1 MSIKHADLATAIRNA
16 SEGDD
21 RALIDLPLA
30 GASFGEMTIIS
41 CTGKIFNDLQAE
53 RRLSAR
59 QKDIIEHLRAEIDER
74 TNDNDC
80 LQLRLEKLNR
90 QHDERVEA
98 MAKLYPEVGVERVEA
113 MRAEID
119 ALRAR
124 ERRAFEQTV
133 TIAAL
138 QREIAAF
145 KA

>member
-1 MSIKHADLATAIRNA
+1 MNTKQIADLAAAIRTA

-30 GASFGEMTIIS
+30 GASLGEMTIIS
-41 CTGKIFNDLQAE
+41 CTGKLYNDLQSSN
-53 RRLSAR
+53 RMVIK
-59 QKDIIEHLRAEIDER
+59 QKEIIEHLRGEIDER

-80 LQLRLEKLNR
+80 LELRLEKL
-90 QHDERVEA
+90 ERRHN
-98 MAKLYPEVGVERVEA
+98 ERVEA

>member
-1 MSIKHADLATAIRNA
+1 MSIKQADLAAAIRNA

-30 GASFGEMTIIS
+30 GASFGEMTIVS

-59 QKDIIEHLRAEIDER
+59 QKDAIEHLRREIDER

-80 LQLRLEKLNR
+80 LELRLEKLTR
-90 QHDERVEA
+90 HHSEQVET
-98 MAKLYPEVGVERVEA
+98 

-119 ALRAR
+119 ALRAA
-124 ERRAFEQTV
+124 ERRAFEQAV

-138 QREIAAF
+138 QREIAALN
-145 KA
+145 A

>member
-1 MSIKHADLATAIRNA
+1 MSIKHADLATAIRNG

-41 CTGKIFNDLQAE
+41 CTGKNFNDLQAE

-59 QKDIIEHLRAEIDER
+59 QKDIIEHLRSEIDER

-80 LQLRLEKLNR
+80 LQLRLDKLNR
-90 QHDERVEA
+90 QHD
-98 MAKLYPEVGVERVEA
+98 ERVEA

-138 QREIAAF
+138 QREIAALS
-145 KA
+145 A

>member
-1 MSIKHADLATAIRNA
+1 MSIRHADLVAAIRNA

-30 GASFGEMTIIS
+30 GASLGEMTIIS

-80 LQLRLEKLNR
+80 LELRLEKLNR
-90 QHDERVEA
+90 QHD
-98 MAKLYPEVGVERVEA
+98 ERVEA

-133 TIAAL
+133 TIAA
-138 QREIAAF
+138 F

>member
-1 MSIKHADLATAIRNA
+1 MTIKHADLVTAIRNA
-16 SEGDD
+16 SEGCD

-53 RRLSAR
+53 RRLNAR

-90 QHDERVEA
+90 QHDERVET
-98 MAKLYPEVGVERVEA
+98 

-119 ALRAR
+119 ALRAA
-124 ERRAFEQTV
+124 ERRAFEQAV

-145 KA
+145 NA

>member
-30 GASFGEMTIIS
+30 GASLGEMTIIS

-80 LQLRLEKLNR
+80 LELRLEKL
-90 QHDERVEA
+90 ERRHN
-98 MAKLYPEVGVERVEA
+98 ERVEA

-119 ALRAR
+119 ALRAA
-124 ERRAFEQTV
+124 ERRSFEQAV

-138 QREIAAF
+138 QREIAALN
-145 KA
+145 A

>member
-1 MSIKHADLATAIRNA
+1 MNTKQIADLAAAIRTA

-30 GASFGEMTIIS
+30 GASLGEMTIIS
-41 CTGKIFNDLQAE
+41 CTGKLYNDLQAE

-59 QKDIIEHLRAEIDER
+59 QKDIIEHLRGEIDER

-80 LQLRLEKLNR
+80 LELRLEKRDR
-90 QHDERVEA
+90 Q
-98 MAKLYPEVGVERVEA
+98 
-113 MRAEID
+113 I
-119 ALRAR
+119 
-124 ERRAFEQTV
+124 FEQTV

-138 QREIAAF
+138 MREIAAL

>member
-1 MSIKHADLATAIRNA
+1 MTIRHADLVAAIRNA

-59 QKDIIEHLRAEIDER
+59 QKDIIEHLRGEIDER

-80 LQLRLEKLNR
+80 LELRLEKRDR
-90 QHDERVEA
+90 QYDA
-98 MAKLYPEVGVERVEA
+98 QSKA
-113 MRAEID
+113 MRAEVD
-119 ALRAR
+119 ARQAA
-124 ERRAFEQTV
+124 ERRAFEQAV

-138 QREIAAF
+138 QREIATLNA
-145 KA
+145 

>member
-1 MSIKHADLATAIRNA
+1 MTIRHADLVAAIRNA

-30 GASFGEMTIIS
+30 GASLGEMTIIS

-59 QKDIIEHLRAEIDER
+59 QKDIIEHLRTEIDER

-80 LQLRLEKLNR
+80 LGLRLDKLNR
-90 QHDERVEA
+90 QHD
-98 MAKLYPEVGVERVEA
+98 ERVEA

-119 ALRAR
+119 ALRAA
-124 ERRAFEQTV
+124 ERRAFEQAV

-138 QREIAAF
+138 QREIAALN
-145 KA
+145 A

>member
-98 MAKLYPEVGVERVEA
+98 M
-113 MRAEID
+113 RAEID

>member
-30 GASFGEMTIIS
+30 GASLGEMTIIS

-59 QKDIIEHLRAEIDER
+59 QKDAIEHLRTEIDER

-80 LQLRLEKLNR
+80 LQLRLEEL
-90 QHDERVEA
+90 
-98 MAKLYPEVGVERVEA
+98 
-113 MRAEID
+113 
-119 ALRAR
+119 AR
-124 ERRAFEQTV
+124 TNEELARCNHEQTA

-138 QREIAAF
+138 QREIAALQQPVHF
-145 KA
+145 YTPFHVEP

>member
-80 LQLRLEKLNR
+80 LELRLEKL
-90 QHDERVEA
+90 ERRHNEQ
-98 MAKLYPEVGVERVEA
+98 VEA

-119 ALRAR
+119 ALRAA
-124 ERRAFEQTV
+124 ERRAWEQSV

-138 QREIAAF
+138 RAEIAAF
-145 KA
+145 NA

>member
-30 GASFGEMTIIS
+30 GASFDEMTIIS

-98 MAKLYPEVGVERVEA
+98 M
-113 MRAEID
+113 RAEID

>member
-59 QKDIIEHLRAEIDER
+59 QKDIIEHLRSEIDER
-74 TNDNDC
+74 TNDNGC
-80 LQLRLEKLNR
+80 LQLRLDKLNR
-90 QHDERVEA
+90 QHD
-98 MAKLYPEVGVERVEA
+98 ERVEA

>member
-1 MSIKHADLATAIRNA
+1 MSIKHADLVTAIRNA

-59 QKDIIEHLRAEIDER
+59 QKDIIEHLRGEIDER

-90 QHDERVEA
+90 QHD
-98 MAKLYPEVGVERVEA
+98 ERVEA

>member
-1 MSIKHADLATAIRNA
+1 MNTKQIADLAAAIRTA
-16 SEGDD
+16 SEGCD

-30 GASFGEMTIIS
+30 GASLDHMTIVS
-41 CTGKIFNDLQAE
+41 CTGKLYNDLQAE
-53 RRLSAR
+53 RRLNAR
-59 QKDIIEHLRAEIDER
+59 QKDIIEHLRGEIDER

-80 LQLRLEKLNR
+80 LELRLEKL
-90 QHDERVEA
+90 ERRHN
-98 MAKLYPEVGVERVEA
+98 ERVEA

-119 ALRAR
+119 AMRAR

-145 KA
+145 KS

>member
-1 MSIKHADLATAIRNA
+1 MTIKHADLVTAIRNA

-98 MAKLYPEVGVERVEA
+98 M
-113 MRAEID
+113 RAEID

-124 ERRAFEQTV
+124 ERRAFEQEV

-138 QREIAAF
+138 QREIAALN
-145 KA
+145 A

>member
-80 LQLRLEKLNR
+80 LQLRLDKLNR
-90 QHDERVEA
+90 QHD
-98 MAKLYPEVGVERVEA
+98 ERVEA

>member
-1 MSIKHADLATAIRNA
+1 MSIKHADLVTAIRNA

-59 QKDIIEHLRAEIDER
+59 QKDIIEHLRSEIDER

-80 LQLRLEKLNR
+80 LELRLEKLNR
-90 QHDERVEA
+90 QHD
-98 MAKLYPEVGVERVEA
+98 ERVEA

>member
-1 MSIKHADLATAIRNA
+1 MSIKHADLVTAIRNA

-98 MAKLYPEVGVERVEA
+98 M
-113 MRAEID
+113 RAEID